1 MDIID
6 KKPYPE
12 DKTGMPNLTP
22 VNPPVSPEN
31 EKETLK
37 KSRKPA
43 IDIKLL
49 LLYGLLVIIGIVAA
63 KYALDFFMP
72 KKPAQ
77 GTAQAGKK
85 NFMPPFITVVG
96 DQKGGATQEKG
107 LLSIKKKS
115 PTAPSGPFTLT
126 GIYFSGDKGYCIIN
140 NKILE
145 EGQEVDGAKIVAISL
160 EEVELQMQGKSIR
173 LNLRK

>member
-22 VNPPVSPEN
+22 VTPPVSVE
-31 EKETLK
+31 EKAAQEK
-37 KSRKPA
+37 PRKPKP
-43 IDIKLL
+43 DIKLIA
-49 LLYGLLVIIGIVAA
+49 LYGLLIVIGIVAT
-63 KYALDFFMP
+63 KYAMDFFMP

-77 GTAQAGKK
+77 QDGQAEKK
-85 NFMPPFITVVG
+85 AVLPPFITVASD
-96 DQKGGATQEKG
+96 DQKSQEKG
-107 LLSIKKKS
+107 LVSIKKRAN
-115 PTAPSGPFTLT
+115 APSGPFTLT
-126 GIYFSGDKGYCIIN
+126 GIYYSGDKGYCIIN

-145 EGQEVDGAKIVAISL
+145 EGQEVDGAKVVKISL
-160 EEVELQMQGKSIR
+160 EEVELQMEGKSIR